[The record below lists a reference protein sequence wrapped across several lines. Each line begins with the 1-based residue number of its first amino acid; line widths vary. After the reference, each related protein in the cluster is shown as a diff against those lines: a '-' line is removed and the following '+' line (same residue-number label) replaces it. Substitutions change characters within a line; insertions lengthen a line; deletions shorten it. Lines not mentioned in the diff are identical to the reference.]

1 MRQVTIAGI
10 TFPGRSMGQANLCG
24 LDIYA
29 CDLEG
34 AKARGDSEFRRLLA
48 PALPL
53 KIFAL

>member
-10 TFPGRSMGQANLCG
+10 NFPGRSMGQANLCG
-24 LDIYA
+24 LNIYD

-34 AKARGDSEFRRLLA
+34 ARARGDSEFRRLLA
-48 PALPL
+48 PALLL